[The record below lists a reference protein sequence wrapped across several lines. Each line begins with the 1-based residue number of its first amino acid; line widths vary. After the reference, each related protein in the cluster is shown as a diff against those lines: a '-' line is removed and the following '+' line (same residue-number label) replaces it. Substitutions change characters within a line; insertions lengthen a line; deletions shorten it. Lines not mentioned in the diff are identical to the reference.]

1 MNQLHQLES
10 FGTIVVADTG
20 DLDLIKKIKPQDA
33 TTNPSLIL
41 KTIKNNSDLKSN
53 NKSSILK
60 SENISITVSIG
71 TEISKIISGYI
82 STEVDPLKSFDTLAT
97 INEAHRIIQMYR
109 DNNIDTNRVLIK
121 IASTWQG
128 IKAAEILEKQGIK
141 CNMTLI
147 FSLVQARACAEAGV
161 TLISPFVGRI
171 TDWYKENEIEFS
183 QDPGVNKVVEIYEYL
198 KKYDYPTIIMG
209 ASFRNTDQITSL
221 AGCDRLTISPNL
233 IEKLTESFEPIQS
246 KIHIKKS
253 IYQRPEP
260 ISQSQFYLEMSGDI
274 MATEKLNE
282 GIHKFIQDNK
292 KIYELI

>member
-20 DLDLIKKIKPQDA
+20 DLEVIKKIKPQDA

-41 KTIKNNSDLKSN
+41 KTIKDSDLKSKN
-53 NKSSILK
+53 PL
-60 SENISITVSIG
+60 EISVEIG
-71 TEISKIISGYI
+71 TQISKIVKGYI
-82 STEVDPLKSFDTLAT
+82 STEVDPKKSFDTLAT
-97 INEAHRIIQMYR
+97 INEAHKIIQMYR
-109 DNNIDTNRVLIK
+109 DNNVDTNRILIK

-141 CNMTLI
+141 CNMTLN
-147 FSLVQARACAEAGV
+147 FSLIQARACAEAGV

-209 ASFRNTDQITSL
+209 ASFRNTEQITSL
-221 AGCDRLTISPNL
+221 AGCDRLTISPKL
-233 IEKLTESFEPIQS
+233 IDELKKSSEIIKS
-246 KIHIKKS
+246 KIPIKIIK
-253 IYQRPEP
+253 YKKPEP
-260 ISQSQFYLEMSGDI
+260 ISQSKFYLEMSGDV

-282 GIHKFIQDNK
+282 GIHKFIQDINK
-292 KIYELI
+292 INGL

>member
-41 KTIKNNSDLKSN
+41 KTIKDSNLKSKN
-53 NKSSILK
+53 PL
-60 SENISITVSIG
+60 EISVSIG

-141 CNMTLI
+141 CNMTHI
-147 FSLVQARACAEAGV
+147 FSLVQDRACAEAGV

-183 QDPGVNKVVEIYEYL
+183 QDPGVNKVMEIYEYL

>member
-41 KTIKNNSDLKSN
+41 KTIKDSNLKSKN
-53 NKSSILK
+53 PLEVS
-60 SENISITVSIG
+60 VSIG

-109 DNNIDTNRVLIK
+109 DNNVDTNRVLIK

-147 FSLVQARACAEAGV
+147 FSLVQAKACAEAGIKQMF
-161 TLISPFVGRI
+161 LLLSPFAKWYALI
-171 TDWYKENEIEFS
+171 TIKPANSPCAPELGCKEVPAKPVTIFNWFS
-183 QDPGVNKVVEIYEYL
+183 RFFN
-198 KKYDYPTIIMG
+198 TI
-209 ASFRNTDQITSL
+209 
-221 AGCDRLTISPNL
+221 
-233 IEKLTESFEPIQS
+233 
-246 KIHIKKS
+246 
-253 IYQRPEP
+253 
-260 ISQSQFYLEMSGDI
+260 
-274 MATEKLNE
+274 
-282 GIHKFIQDNK
+282 
-292 KIYELI
+292 